1 MIHHLRALAAR
12 LRGLFGDRGADREL
26 GDEIEAHLRL
36 LTERY
41 VRQGM
46 TEGEAAWAA
55 RRQFGNIT
63 LLKEANRDMRGIR
76 LIDTLFQDLRYGG
89 RMLLRHKGFTIV
101 AALTLALGIGANT
114 AIFSVVN
121 AVLLNPWPYPD
132 ADQIM
137 YLSQYDLKRSMDTIS
152 VTYPNFLDW
161 QKQQTS
167 FTHLAAARSQTFSL
181 TGGDEPIFVNG
192 AMISPDAF
200 PLLGLQP
207 ILGRAFTEQ
216 DNQLNS
222 SRTAA
227 LSYTFWQ
234 SRLGGRSDVIG
245 RTMLLDNQAYTVVGV
260 MPPQFKFWGTEIW
273 VPYGLFVN
281 EDYATN
287 RRFFSNTGAVGRLKP
302 GVTITQARAEL
313 SLIAARLAEQYPDSN
328 KDFGAKVVPLG
339 EAGAEASP
347 NTFRLALI
355 ALLGAVGLVLLIACA
370 NVANLLIAR
379 DAGRAQELAI
389 RAALGAGRARLLR
402 QLLLESL
409 PLALLGGL
417 AGLLL
422 ARSGLELILKLV
434 PEDLIPA
441 EANIV
446 INAQALGFTLLITLL
461 TTLIC
466 SLLPALRFSSGAAL
480 EGLRTATRPGA
491 GASGS
496 QRMRGALVILEVA
509 MSVVL
514 LVGAG
519 LLIKSFARLQ
529 RVDLGFNMDSLLTID
544 LSLSSDKYRQPQQL
558 ELFYREALER
568 VKATPGVESAAFMN
582 VAPFSNFGLALPLIR
597 EGQVFN
603 NLEELSDRACRY
615 LITHGDAI
623 SALGTPLILG
633 RGFTAQ
639 DTSNSEPVAI
649 INQAAADKFFPGEY
663 PLGKRVK
670 LGLPDN
676 LIQPGMLPR
685 GIEKFSWLTV
695 VGIAKNHRQLI
706 LGNELREAAFIPLA
720 QAPRST
726 LVLNSSTLLVRS
738 TTDPVSLI
746 SAVRR
751 QIHSVDPDLPFAK
764 VATMEARVY
773 DSLKPQRFNTF
784 LMALFAALALLLAVV
799 GLYGVLSYMV
809 AQRRHEIGVRMALG
823 AKTRD
828 VLGLVIRQGMTLTLI
843 GMGIG
848 LIAEIGLT
856 HLIHGILI
864 GCSTITHATLIVIA
878 LLFPMVALLACY
890 LPARRATKVDP
901 MEALRSE

>member
-12 LRGLFGDRGADREL
+12 LRGLFGVRRADQEID
-26 GDEIEAHLRL
+26 DEIETHLRL

-46 TEGEAAWAA
+46 SEAEAAWAA

-63 LLKEANRDMRGIR
+63 LLKEENREMRGIR
-76 LIDTLFQDLRYGG
+76 FIDTLFQDLRYGA
-89 RMLLRHKGFTIV
+89 RILLKHKGFTTV

-121 AVLLNPWPYPD
+121 AVLLNPFAYPD

-137 YLSQYDLKRSMDTIS
+137 YLSQYDLKTSMDTAS

-167 FTHLAAARSQTFSL
+167 FTHLAAARAQTFSL
-181 TGGDEPIFVNG
+181 TGGAEPIYVNG
-192 AMISPDAF
+192 GMISPEAF
-200 PLLGLQP
+200 PLLKLP
-207 ILGRAFTEQ
+207 PLLGRVFTEQ
-216 DNQLNS
+216 DNRPDAPS
-222 SRTAA
+222 TVV
-227 LSYTFWQ
+227 LSYAFWQ
-234 SRLGGRSDVIG
+234 SRFGGASDVVG
-245 RTMLLDNQAYTVVGV
+245 STMLLDNQAYTVIGV

-273 VPYGLFVN
+273 APYGLFGN
-281 EDYATN
+281 EEYATN

-302 GVTITQARAEL
+302 DVTITQARAEL
-313 SLIAARLAEQYPDSN
+313 SVIAARLAQQYPDSN
-328 KDFGAKVVPLG
+328 KDFGAMIVRLD
-339 EAGAEASP
+339 AAAEP
-347 NTFRLALI
+347 IRQALM
-355 ALLGAVGLVLLIACA
+355 ALMGAVGLVLLIACA

-379 DAGRAQELAI
+379 DAGRAPELAI

-422 ARSGLELILKLV
+422 ARWGLELIVKLM
-434 PEDLIPA
+434 PEDLVPA
-441 EANIV
+441 ETNIV
-446 INAQALGFTLLITLL
+446 INAQALVFTLLLTLL

-466 SLLPALRFSSGAAL
+466 NLLPALRFSRGAAL
-480 EGLRTATRPGA
+480 EGLRNGLRPGA
-491 GASGS
+491 GAPVG
-496 QRMRGALVILEVA
+496 QRTRGALVILEVA

-529 RVDLGFNMDSLLTID
+529 QVDLGFNPESLLTID
-544 LSLSSDKYRQPQQL
+544 MSLSPGRYRQPQKL

-568 VKATPGVESAAFMN
+568 VNATPGVESAAFMN
-582 VAPFSNFGLALPLIR
+582 GAPFSNFGAALPLIR
-597 EGQVFN
+597 ESQVFN
-603 NLEELSDRACRY
+603 SLDELSDRGCRY
-615 LITHGDAI
+615 LITHGDTI

-639 DTSNSEPVAI
+639 DTSDSQPVAI
-649 INQAAADKFFPGEY
+649 INQAAADKFFHGEY
-663 PLGKRVK
+663 PLGKHIK

-676 LIQPGMLPR
+676 LIQPGLLPE
-685 GIEKFSWLTV
+685 GMGKFSWLTV
-695 VGIAKNHRQLI
+695 VGIVKNHRQLI
-706 LGNELREAAFIPLA
+706 LGNDLQEAAYIPLA
-720 QAPRST
+720 QAPQVT
-726 LVLNSSTLLVRS
+726 MLLNSSTLLVRS
-738 TTDPVSLI
+738 TKDPVSLI

-773 DSLKPQRFNTF
+773 DALKPQRFNTF
-784 LMALFAALALLLAVV
+784 LMGLFAALALLLAVV
-799 GLYGVLSYMV
+799 GLYGVLSYSV
-809 AQRRHEIGVRMALG
+809 ANRRHEIGMRMALG
-823 AKTRD
+823 AQTRD
-828 VLGLVIRQGMTLTLI
+828 VLGLVLRQGMTLTLT
-843 GMGIG
+843 GMAIG
-848 LIAEIGLT
+848 LVAALGLT
-856 HLIHGILI
+856 RLIKTLLVDV
-864 GCSTITHATLIVIA
+864 SATDPITFIVIA
-878 LLFPMVALLACY
+878 LLFAMVALLACY

-901 MEALRSE
+901 MVALRSE

>member
-1 MIHHLRALAAR
+1 M
-12 LRGLFGDRGADREL
+12 FW
-26 GDEIEAHLRL
+26 LRL
-36 LTERY
+36 IYSRLYGLLRKNRIEQEMDDEMRFHLLMRTRENIER
-41 VRQGM
+41 GM
-46 TEGEAAWAA
+46 RPDEAEREA
-55 RRQFGNIT
+55 RRRFGNVGRIKDLARDIKGGGFMET
-63 LLKEANRDMRGIR
+63 LL
-76 LIDTLFQDLRYGG
+76 QDLRFGA
-89 RMLLRHKGFTIV
+89 RMLLKHKGFTTV

-137 YLSQYDLKRSMDTIS
+137 YLSQYDLKRSADTVS
-152 VTYPNFLDW
+152 VTYSNFLDW

-167 FTHLAAARSQTFSL
+167 FTHLAAARTQTFSL
-181 TGGDEPIFVNG
+181 TGGVEPIFVNG
-192 AMISPDAF
+192 AMISPEAF
-200 PLLGLQP
+200 PLLKLP
-207 ILGRAFTEQ
+207 PHLGRVFTEQ
-216 DNQLNS
+216 DNRLDS
-222 SRTAA
+222 SRTVV
-227 LSYTFWQ
+227 LSYAFWQ
-234 SRLGGRSDVIG
+234 SRFSGERDVIG
-245 RTMLLDNQAYTVVGV
+245 RTMLLDNQAYTVIGV

-273 VPYGLFVN
+273 VPYGLFGN
-281 EDYATN
+281 EDYATS

-302 GVTITQARAEL
+302 DVTITQARAEL

-328 KDFGAKVVPLG
+328 KDFGAKIVPLG
-339 EAGAEASP
+339 EAGAEANP
-347 NTFRLALI
+347 NTFRLALLE
-355 ALLGAVGLVLLIACA
+355 LLGAVGLVLLIACA

-446 INAQALGFTLLITLL
+446 INAQALGFTLFITLL

-466 SLLPALRFSSGAAL
+466 SLLPALRFSRGAAL

-491 GASGS
+491 GASSS
-496 QRMRGALVILEVA
+496 QRLRGALVILEVA

-544 LSLSSDKYRQPQQL
+544 LSLSSDKYHQPQQL
-558 ELFYREALER
+558 ELFYREALDR

-582 VAPFSNFGLALPLIR
+582 GAPFSNFGSALPLIR

-603 NLEELSDRACRY
+603 NLEELSDRICRN

-649 INQAAADKFFPGEY
+649 INQAAADKFFPREY
-663 PLGKRVK
+663 PLGKRIK

-685 GIEKFSWLTV
+685 GVEKFSWLTV
-695 VGIAKNHRQLI
+695 VGIVKNHRQLI
-706 LGNELREAAFIPLA
+706 LGKEPLEAAYIPLT
-720 QAPRST
+720 QAPQST
-726 LVLNSSTLLVRS
+726 LILNSSTLLVRS
-738 TTDPVSLI
+738 TKDPVSLI

-784 LMALFAALALLLAVV
+784 LMGLFAALALLLAVV

-823 AKTRD
+823 AQIRD
-828 VLGLVIRQGMTLTLI
+828 VLGLVIRHGMTLTLI

-848 LIAEIGLT
+848 LIAALGLT
-856 HLIHGILI
+856 RLIKDLLVGV
-864 GCSTITHATLIVIA
+864 SATDPAPFLVIA

-890 LPARRATKVDP
+890 LPARRATKIDP
-901 MEALRSE
+901 MVALRAD

>member
-12 LRGLFGDRGADREL
+12 FRGLFGDRKANQEL
-26 GDEIEAHLRL
+26 DDEIEAHLRL

-46 TEGEAAWAA
+46 TEAEAAWAA

-76 LIDTLFQDLRYGG
+76 LIDTLFQDLRYGA
-89 RMLLRHKGFTIV
+89 RMLLKHKGFTTV
-101 AALTLALGIGANT
+101 AAGALALGIGANT

-121 AVLLNPWPYPD
+121 AVLLNPFAYPD
-132 ADQIM
+132 ANQIM
-137 YLSQYDLKRSMDTIS
+137 YLSQYDLKHSEDTAS

-161 QKQQTS
+161 QKQQTC
-167 FTHLAAARSQTFSL
+167 FTDLAAARTQTFSL
-181 TGGDEPIFVNG
+181 TGGAEPIFVNG
-192 AMISPDAF
+192 AMISPESF
-200 PLLGLQP
+200 PLFKVP
-207 ILGRAFTEQ
+207 PHLGRVFTEQ
-216 DNQLNS
+216 DNRLDS
-222 SRTAA
+222 SRTVV
-227 LSYTFWQ
+227 LSYAFWQ
-234 SRLGGRSDVIG
+234 SRFGGASDVIG
-245 RTMLLDNQAYTVVGV
+245 RTMLLDNQAYTVIGV
-260 MPPQFKFWGTEIW
+260 MPPHFKFWGTEIW
-273 VPYGLFVN
+273 VPYGLFGK

-302 GVTITQARAEL
+302 GVTITQASAEL
-313 SLIAARLAEQYPDSN
+313 SVIAARLAQEYPDSN
-328 KDFGAKVVPLG
+328 KDFGAKIVVLS
-339 EAGAEASP
+339 AAAEPIRHAL
-347 NTFRLALI
+347 LALS
-355 ALLGAVGLVLLIACA
+355 GAVGLVLLIACA

-379 DAGRAQELAI
+379 DAGRAPELAI

-409 PLALLGGL
+409 PLALLGSL

-422 ARSGLELILKLV
+422 ARSGLGLIVKLV

-446 INAQALGFTLLITLL
+446 INAQALVFTLLLTLL

-480 EGLRTATRPGA
+480 EGLRNGLRPGA
-491 GASGS
+491 GAPVS
-496 QRMRGALVILEVA
+496 QRTRGALVILEVA

-519 LLIKSFARLQ
+519 LLIKSFARMQ
-529 RVDLGFNMDSLLTID
+529 QVELGFNPESLLTID
-544 LSLSSDKYRQPQQL
+544 LSLSSDRYRQPQQL

-568 VKATPGVESAAFMN
+568 VKTTPGVESAAFMN
-582 VAPFSNFGLALPLIR
+582 GAPFSNFGSALPLIR

-603 NLEELSDRACRY
+603 NLEELSDTICRN

>member
-1 MIHHLRALAAR
+1 MIDYFRAVVAR
-12 LRGLFGDRGADREL
+12 LRGLFRDHSADREL
-26 GDEIEAHLRL
+26 DEEIEEHLRL
-36 LTERY
+36 LTNRY
-41 VRQGM
+41 VSQGM
-46 TEGEAAWAA
+46 TEGQAKLAA
-55 RRQFGNIT
+55 RRQFGNVT
-63 LLKEANRDMRGIR
+63 FLKEEHRDMRGIR
-76 LIDTLFQDLRYGG
+76 LLDTLFQDLRYGA
-89 RMLLRHKGFTIV
+89 RMLLKHKGFTTV

-137 YLSQYDLKRSMDTIS
+137 YLSQYDLKRSADTIS

-167 FTHLAAARSQTFSL
+167 FTHLAAARTQTFSL
-181 TGGDEPIFVNG
+181 TGGVEPIFVNG
-192 AMISPDAF
+192 AMISPEAF
-200 PLLGLQP
+200 PLLKLP
-207 ILGRAFTEQ
+207 PHLGRVFTEQ
-216 DNQLNS
+216 DNRLDS
-222 SRTAA
+222 SRTVV
-227 LSYTFWQ
+227 LSYAFWQ
-234 SRLGGRSDVIG
+234 SRFSGESDVIG
-245 RTMLLDNQAYTVVGV
+245 RTMLLDNQAYTVIGV

-273 VPYGLFVN
+273 VPFGLFGN

-302 GVTITQARAEL
+302 DVTITQARAEL
-313 SLIAARLAEQYPDSN
+313 SLIAARLASQYPDSN
-328 KDFGAKVVPLG
+328 KDFGAKIVPLG
-339 EAGAEASP
+339 EAGAEAGP
-347 NTFRLALI
+347 NTFRLALF

-446 INAQALGFTLLITLL
+446 INAQALGFTLFITLL
-461 TTLIC
+461 TILIC
-466 SLLPALRFSSGAAL
+466 SLLPALRFSRGAAL

-496 QRMRGALVILEVA
+496 QRTRGALVILEVA

-529 RVDLGFNMDSLLTID
+529 QVDLGFNMESLLTID
-544 LSLSSDKYRQPQQL
+544 LSLSSDKYREPQQL
-558 ELFYREALER
+558 ELFYREAMER
-568 VKATPGVESAAFMN
+568 VKAMPGVESAAFMN
-582 VAPFSNFGLALPLIR
+582 GAPFTNFGAALPLIR
-597 EGQVFN
+597 EGQFFN
-603 NLEELSDRACRY
+603 NLEDLSDRICRY

-623 SALGTPLILG
+623 GALGTPLILG

-649 INQAAADKFFPGEY
+649 INQAAADKFFHGEY
-663 PLGKRVK
+663 PLGKRIK

-685 GIEKFSWLTV
+685 GVEKFSWLTV
-695 VGIAKNHRQLI
+695 VGIVKNHRQLI
-706 LGNELREAAFIPLA
+706 LGKEPLEAAYIPLT
-720 QAPRST
+720 QAPQST

-738 TTDPVSLI
+738 TKDPVSLV

-764 VATMEARVY
+764 VATMEARIY

-784 LMALFAALALLLAVV
+784 LMGLFAALALLLAAV

-809 AQRRHEIGVRMALG
+809 VQRNHEIGVRMALG
-823 AKTRD
+823 AQTRD
-828 VLGLVIRQGMTLTLI
+828 VLGLVVKQGMTLTLI

-848 LIAEIGLT
+848 LIAALGLT
-856 HLIHGILI
+856 RLIKDLLVGV
-864 GCSTITHATLIVIA
+864 SATDPAPFLVIA
-878 LLFPMVALLACY
+878 LLFPIVALLACY

-901 MEALRSE
+901 MVALRSE